1 MDFCTIPLLE
11 ITFNVI
17 LGRNSLKKKLSVQ
30 KKKKSLSIKRD
41 NKTFLLQNT
50 YITKIFV
57 SLLCDQAK
65 NKSIYHLRILQ
76 KTMFACKLLQH
87 PHQLTFSPYRK
98 MLDFHKD
105 IQNAYNQVSVLYKTK
120 GQISTDTLHTR
131 WDFFNVFQ

>member
-17 LGRNSLKKKLSVQ
+17 LGRNSLKKKLSMQ

-57 SLLCDQAK
+57 SLLCD
-65 NKSIYHLRILQ
+65 
-76 KTMFACKLLQH
+76 
-87 PHQLTFSPYRK
+87 
-98 MLDFHKD
+98 
-105 IQNAYNQVSVLYKTK
+105 
-120 GQISTDTLHTR
+120 
-131 WDFFNVFQ
+131 